1 MMNASKKTTTTACFL
16 LIVLTFLLL
25 VPPARGS
32 AHEGNGGG
40 VTGVDDYGV
49 DLYDYYSMT
58 DLDMEEGETLQPFTS
73 TTTSPTMNDE
83 LGEDDVNN
91 SNIVTQEEITR
102 NGADFF
108 GGGDTTMPSYP
119 SYPDPYASPFYYGPA
134 AGGAVSGN
142 PPLAPPPANAVGGRG
157 RRGRKKPRVQ
167 KPRRR
172 GRRGKRTT
180 TRRGRR
186 GRRPSYGYAMP
197 PPPPPYY
204 YGGGYLAAG
213 GQHYYHYPHPAYYS
227 YYYPPVVYPTT
238 NYYYPPSY
246 PTSYYDG
253 GGGDNYLYPG
263 AGGRTFGGGG
273 GGCATM
279 NCACA
284 GPMEVDSSGCPV
296 CPPPPCAPLP
306 GFGIRNAWF
315 AQLPPMRG
323 SAEAPAP
330 DDDDFL
336 KEGDV

>member
-1 MMNASKKTTTTACFL
+1 
-16 LIVLTFLLL
+16 
-25 VPPARGS
+25 
-32 AHEGNGGG
+32 
-40 VTGVDDYGV
+40 
-49 DLYDYYSMT
+49 MT
-58 DLDMEEGETLQPFTS
+58 DMDMKEGETLQPFTL
-73 TTTSPTMNDE
+73 TARPPPMNDE

-108 GGGDTTMPSYP
+108 GGGDTMPSYP

-134 AGGAVSGN
+134 AGGAVSGD
-142 PPLAPPPANAVGGRG
+142 PPLAPPPANAVSGRG

-172 GRRGKRTT
+172 GRRGTRTT
-180 TRRGRR
+180 TRRRGRR

-253 GGGDNYLYPG
+253 GGGGNYLYPG
-263 AGGRTFGGGG
+263 ASWDKGPGGGLGCPAMSCMYAVGAG
-273 GGCATM
+273 GY
-279 NCACA
+279 
-284 GPMEVDSSGCPV
+284 EVDSRGCPV
-296 CPPPPCAPLP
+296 CPSSAPPP
-306 GFGIRNAWF
+306 GFGIRNV
-315 AQLPPMRG
+315 RG

>member
-1 MMNASKKTTTTACFL
+1 MNASKKKKKTACFL

-49 DLYDYYSMT
+49 DLYEYYSMT
-58 DLDMEEGETLQPFTS
+58 DLDMKEGETLQPFTL
-73 TTTSPTMNDE
+73 TTRPPPMNDE

-108 GGGDTTMPSYP
+108 GGGDTMPSYP

-134 AGGAVSGN
+134 AGGAVSGD
-142 PPLAPPPANAVGGRG
+142 PPLAPPANAVSGRG

-172 GRRGKRTT
+172 GRRGTRTT

-186 GRRPSYGYAMP
+186 GRRPSYGHAMP

-204 YGGGYLAAG
+204 YGGYLAAG

-238 NYYYPPSY
+238 NYYYPPVPPSY
-246 PTSYYDG
+246 PMSYYDG
-253 GGGDNYLYPG
+253 GGGGNYLYPG
-263 AGGRTFGGGG
+263 AGEPGGG
-273 GGCATM
+273 GGCPELACVAV
-279 NCACA
+279 NCNSFA
-284 GPMEVDSSGCPV
+284 GYFSTNFDEVDPRGCPV
-296 CPPPPCAPLP
+296 CPRCALRP
-306 GFGIRNAWF
+306 GFGIRNA
-315 AQLPPMRG
+315 RG

>member
-1 MMNASKKTTTTACFL
+1 MMMNASKKKKTTACFL

-49 DLYDYYSMT
+49 DLYEYYSMT
-58 DLDMEEGETLQPFTS
+58 DLDMKEGETLQPFTL
-73 TTTSPTMNDE
+73 TTRPPPMNDE

-108 GGGDTTMPSYP
+108 GGGDTMPSYP

-134 AGGAVSGN
+134 AGGAVSGD
-142 PPLAPPPANAVGGRG
+142 PPLAPPPANAVSGRG

-180 TRRGRR
+180 TRHGRR

-204 YGGGYLAAG
+204 YGGYLAAG

-238 NYYYPPSY
+238 NYFYPPSY

-253 GGGDNYLYPG
+253 GGDGPYCPAMSCMCAVV
-263 AGGRTFGGGG
+263 AGGY
-273 GGCATM
+273 
-279 NCACA
+279 
-284 GPMEVDSSGCPV
+284 EVDSRGCPV
-296 CPPPPCAPLP
+296 CPRCAP
-306 GFGIRNAWF
+306 GTRSNFGIRNV
-315 AQLPPMRG
+315 RG

-330 DDDDFL
+330 DDD
-336 KEGDV
+336 